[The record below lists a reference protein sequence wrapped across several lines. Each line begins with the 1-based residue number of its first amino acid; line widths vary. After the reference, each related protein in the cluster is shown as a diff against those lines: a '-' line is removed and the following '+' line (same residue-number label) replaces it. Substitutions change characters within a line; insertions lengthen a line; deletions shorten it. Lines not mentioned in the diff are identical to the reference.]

1 MYIACIFFLFKFL
14 EKKFQ
19 IEREQI
25 FDCTSVKKFFEMR
38 KKNKNKKVGSIDISF
53 VKYYRII
60 RLINNR
66 KNKK

>member
-25 FDCTSVKKFFEMR
+25 YCTSVKKFFEMR
-38 KKNKNKKVGSIDISF
+38 KKNKNKKSKIDRHKFYEILSNNSI
-53 VKYYRII
+53 
-60 RLINNR
+60 
-66 KNKK
+66 NK

>member
-25 FDCTSVKKFFEMR
+25 YCTSVKKFFEMR
-38 KKNKNKKVGSIDISF
+38 KKIKIKKLGSIDISF
-53 VKYYRII
+53 MKYYRII